1 MKIVFGLI
9 ILAIV
14 FGAYHAFA
22 GMFAGPYDN
31 EEAFEETMFGLKIIA
46 VAMCA
51 MMTALAISLI
61 FGGAA

>member
-1 MKIVFGLI
+1 MRIIFGIV

-14 FGAYHAFA
+14 YGAYHAFA
-22 GMFAGPYDN
+22 GMFAGAYDN

-51 MMTALAISLI
+51 MMTALAIGLI
-61 FGGAA
+61 FGGVA

>member
-1 MKIVFGLI
+1 MKIVFGLV

-14 FGAYHAFA
+14 FGAYHVFA
-22 GMFAGPYDN
+22 GMFADIYENDD
-31 EEAFEETMFGLKIIA
+31 AFEETMFGLKIIA

-51 MMTALAISLI
+51 MMTAFAISLI

>member
-1 MKIVFGLI
+1 MRIIFGIV
-9 ILAIV
+9 ILTIV
-14 FGAYHAFA
+14 YGAYHAFA
-22 GMFAGPYDN
+22 GMFADPYDN

-51 MMTALAISLI
+51 MMTALAIGLI

>member
-1 MKIVFGLI
+1 MRIIFGIV

-14 FGAYHAFA
+14 YGAYHAFA
-22 GMFAGPYDN
+22 GMFADPYDN

>member
-1 MKIVFGLI
+1 MKIVFGLA

-22 GMFAGPYDN
+22 GMFADIYENDD
-31 EEAFEETMFGLKIIA
+31 AFEETMFGLKIIA

-51 MMTALAISLI
+51 MMTAFAIGLI